1 MEANMD
7 NGTYNSLMNMIKI
20 FRKGKISI
28 PDNGKHNFQDL
39 HDAGSRSKEF
49 ELLINR
55 KGHLREDVLTY
66 QMRSKESGLLIRL
79 DMTGPSHDDRDGNPV
94 NTPHLHIFNEEY
106 NDGKWAIALSDII
119 ETPIMNLLHDSL
131 SFFLL
136 YNKVD
141 ISNIQVPII

>member
-1 MEANMD
+1 MD
-7 NGTYNSLMNMIKI
+7 TGTYNSLMDMIKV
-20 FRKGKISI
+20 FRKGKIYI

-39 HDAGSRSKEF
+39 HDAESSIKEF

-66 QMRSKESGLLIRL
+66 QMKSKESGLLIRL
-79 DMTGPSHDDRDGNPV
+79 DMTGPSHDDRNGNSV
-94 NTPHLHIFNEEY
+94 DTPHLHIFNEEY
-106 NDGKWAIALSDII
+106 NDGRWAVALSDLI
-119 ETPIMNLLHDSL
+119 ETPIVSLLHDSL
-131 SFFLL
+131 SSFLL